1 MSEVK
6 KKNFINSLL
15 HFENTIKLSPN
26 SIWAVNASR
35 EAARVSL
42 YEIKNYKKAIFFNRQ
57 LVLYSNDPEER
68 IKAQKEI
75 AYINVDNLQNYQ
87 QSIVEFNKLL
97 QMTEKDSDIAT
108 YKLSIAR
115 AFYYLNNFNQA
126 QSEINEAS
134 RLKIPDEIMFDLL
147 ILNGNILVAQK
158 TFPKA
163 IIIYNDI
170 LKRFPLLSQKENVK
184 LTLAVC
190 YEENLQF
197 KESIEILE
205 KLKDI
210 YNPPEYIELRI
221 KKLKERLKNLPGAKG
236 LYRK

>member
-1 MSEVK
+1 
-6 KKNFINSLL
+6 
-15 HFENTIKLSPN
+15 
-26 SIWAVNASR
+26 
-35 EAARVSL
+35 
-42 YEIKNYKKAIFFNRQ
+42 
-57 LVLYSNDPEER
+57 
-68 IKAQKEI
+68 
-75 AYINVDNLQNYQ
+75 
-87 QSIVEFNKLL
+87 
-97 QMTEKDSDIAT
+97 MTEKDSDIAT
-108 YKLSIAR
+108 YKLTIAR
-115 AFYYLNNFNQA
+115 AFFYLNNFNQA

-158 TFPKA
+158 KFPKA
-163 IIIYNDI
+163 IIVYNDI
-170 LKRFPLLSQKENVK
+170 LKKFPMLSQKENVK

-210 YNPPEYIELRI
+210 YKPPEYIELRI